1 MLLQDGGR
9 CSYGVMLVRCLLG
22 TFACG
27 LKSSACNV
35 VLRVGLALIV
45 FRVPFLLAALVA
57 LHPFLN
63 ESYTLGTRRS
73 AMGRLCGLQ
82 SNKPFAIQ

>member
-57 LHPFLN
+57 LHPFERVLHIRHAQVC
-63 ESYTLGTRRS
+63 YGKVVRV
-73 AMGRLCGLQ
+73 
-82 SNKPFAIQ
+82 AIQ